1 MYKIRNKK
9 SSYRYERKFLINGL
23 TTDEITSLVNVNSS
37 MFSFAFKKRII
48 NNIYFDNFNFNNYYD
63 NVEGS
68 TDRIKIRIRW
78 YGSMF
83 GDIIEPKLEI
93 KIKQGL
99 LGTKKSIEIDK
110 FNLND
115 DLSSIFESLSASYI
129 YKRYNL
135 NSTFPVLLNNYT
147 RSYYISDDRSYR
159 ITIDE
164 KQSYYK
170 IHRNNNSFLHR
181 VNDPYSKVLEI
192 KYNDLLDENVN
203 TITNNFPFRMTKN
216 SKYVNG
222 MQFIYPN

>member
-37 MFSFAFKKRII
+37 MFNFAFKKRII

-99 LGTKKSIEIDK
+99 LGTKKSIEIHK

-115 DLSSIFESLSASYI
+115 DLSSIFESLSDSYI

-170 IHRNNNSFLHR
+170 IHRTNNSFLHR

>member
-1 MYKIRNKK
+1 M
-9 SSYRYERKFLINGL
+9 S
-23 TTDEITSLVNVNSS
+23 D
-37 MFSFAFKKRII
+37 
-48 NNIYFDNFNFNNYYD
+48 
-63 NVEGS
+63 
-68 TDRIKIRIRW
+68 
-78 YGSMF
+78 
-83 GDIIEPKLEI
+83 
-93 KIKQGL
+93 
-99 LGTKKSIEIDK
+99 
-110 FNLND
+110 
-115 DLSSIFESLSASYI
+115 SYI

-192 KYNDLLDENVN
+192 KYNALLDENVN